1 MDIHAPFAGIVRF
14 AVEDGQTVDTGDRL
28 AVVEATKLESA
39 VDAPGPGVVRRG
51 AVEDYA
57 RVDGGDLILVLGE
70 A

>member
-1 MDIHAPFAGIVRF
+1 MDIFAPFAGIVRF
-14 AVEDGQTVDTGDRL
+14 AVEDGQKVATGDRL

-51 AVEDYA
+51 EVTDFT
-57 RVDGGDLILVLGE
+57 RVDGGDVLLSLEE